1 MLLCFSFFA
10 YSASPQHRYH
20 HHSVAADCHHV
31 RLPPPPPRH
40 RVRPAATRRV
50 EVGGFEGILQNLPRM
65 QTTTT
70 SAADVTTAATNRSG
84 ATTHRSNYA
93 ARTRT
98 SPATTITTL
107 NGGSIHREL
116 IVRG

>member
-31 RLPPPPPRH
+31 RSPPPRH